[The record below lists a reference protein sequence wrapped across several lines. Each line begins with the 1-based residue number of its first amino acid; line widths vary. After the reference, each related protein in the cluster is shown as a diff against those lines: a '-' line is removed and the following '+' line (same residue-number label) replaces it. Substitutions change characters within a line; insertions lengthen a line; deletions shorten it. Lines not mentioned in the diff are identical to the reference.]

1 MNHTEESV
9 VASHYRQMVES
20 CLENIELEFEAG
32 LSKESREEHDAL
44 CQRYRHLLES
54 QLDMNFFQIS
64 FLSSSQLRAILM
76 RMNAALFRQ
85 CAKNDEHK
93 QVAFVIQH
101 QIDLDNM
108 ENSLKTI
115 LRK

>member
-9 VASHYRQMVES
+9 VASHYRLMVES
-20 CLENIELEFEAG
+20 CLENILMEFEAG
-32 LSKESREEHDAL
+32 LSKDSLEEHDAL
-44 CQRYRHLLES
+44 CQSYQNLLES
-54 QLDMNFFQIS
+54 KLDMNFFQIS
-64 FLSSSQLRAILM
+64 FLSPSQLRAILM
-76 RMNAALFRQ
+76 RMNPALFRQ

-93 QVAFVIQH
+93 QVAYVIQH

>member
-1 MNHTEESV
+1 
-9 VASHYRQMVES
+9 
-20 CLENIELEFEAG
+20 
-32 LSKESREEHDAL
+32 
-44 CQRYRHLLES
+44 
-54 QLDMNFFQIS
+54 MNFFQIS

-76 RMNAALFRQ
+76 RMNPALFRQ

-93 QVAFVIQH
+93 QVAYVIQH